1 MYQKKYFLK
10 EDSELLNF
18 YVFFVSF
25 PILLLASK
33 MLPFLLFLALTKEEI
48 PFKFKYLTD
57 KAIEKS
63 KTKIPKEERY
73 EKSLPGYYSFP
84 NVNFVLKNTLV
95 SHKSTD
101 IKGFAVEDE
110 YLAIVKRKSF
120 NLDNNF
126 IFIDS
131 SNQRFYEVKDIIFS
145 DDQINIYSTS
155 EKTIFD
161 VMTNFNYHSKTTKDY
176 FPQIYVN
183 WEKQTRNP
191 ILHQIKLTD
200 SRASIGCRGTFS
212 IDLAVSFKSLSDIY
226 IRATFGIDVTVSSEI
241 ELNEG
246 SFEQLNELSLFETET
261 INLEE
266 FEYKFEF
273 RGIEFEIKPS
283 IKGEGKL
290 INNPFG
296 DIEETIVIEK
306 SYQITGTKTI
316 EITNYATVDSK
327 WKLQVSSGPE
337 SAALGDQSYLP
348 EKAEFRITPELT
360 FYYSIDIIYGNNKT
374 TLDCGLIVPVEFN
387 FQADLTKYLPPSF
400 EGEIKSEISSFYNFD
415 QMSIEKPTTGN
426 EKETV
431 TIINKQSNEYFVK
444 KVSTGKIY
452 LKFTSMY
459 KELTKNMFQ
468 KPSDEI
474 YSLVEYK
481 DLQWKTANSSY
492 IQLYMD
498 ATDQTKSSKPSYS
511 MSFPFMIY
519 KTTPVSS
526 NLRFLIESNKF
537 DFQTFFYILD
547 YTIKITPIIC
557 TRLIFKSDTVSNS
570 FNINGAIKY
579 QEASF
584 ELTDFKGKIN
594 VWTCRPIKTNI
605 FYDTSSDYF
614 PIIKVKKSNKEYIVM
629 YIDENDEIKIDDQA
643 EFIPETNFSMTLP
656 KGSFQYDHH
665 YFSISSITY
674 KGGSTLYCNKMNV
687 TLITEQNGVKSQ
699 KFIGSVFSG
708 KESLSNGSIGLE
720 GGPYL
725 HLKKEENPKFQLD
738 ILYYTLS
745 SQSKLSKAKNKIIS
759 KDYDQ
764 VVKDGFLDLSTDIF
778 TLKYSVKE
786 RELPV
791 VVKPSVTNCKYMV
804 LSRKN
809 YNIGIQGS
817 IKLEF
822 EKDEY
827 YSFIRISSITNP
839 IKDCFLYMRAR
850 NIILLSAD
858 AKRVSDDVYYF
869 YCRGDSLTIPIR
881 RSNIN
886 SDECSIEYLLTD
898 MDNPSDPYI
907 TSVGQE
913 IIFDNQAKP
922 KGFFIKTY
930 NDKYFLF
937 NNSKT
942 NLIKYTM
949 DIDENTKLLVFVNP
963 YQRQAPVT
971 FIPSFTVI
979 EEGDLSVSADLRIIK
994 QIAESSG
1001 LNQYDFY
1008 VISEWDKV
1016 TSIRIKDKRIE
1027 EKVVDGV
1034 AKFTIKFGESDSD
1047 EEEEGG
1053 EEELSILSDDDEDE
1067 LVFYSKCTDNTTAN
1081 CELEYVPYGGYY
1093 QLVRFPSKE
1102 GLNTTGRGR
1111 FTAIIQASFLENYSY
1126 YKLYEGTFTSVRSY
1140 FKKEAVTLHIEDVYP
1155 YDNFIPNATRYM
1167 HNFNKKNE
1175 TDEPEEEEP
1184 EKPEKPEK
1192 PEVPERTEIPTA
1204 TPTASKIAHNLKD
1217 AYRMFCLKDVSQN
1230 NLPFSNRYLNGN
1242 FTALKEILG
1251 IREEVDETKL
1261 RIDDDDDC
1269 IYVGLENLRFNLNNA
1284 TSDIV
1289 DLRTGKTLLDIDD
1302 SKSDYEPIFTESNSN
1317 KENKV
1322 SNKKK
1327 MIFFIIVG
1335 AAAVVIIAVIVIIV
1349 VVVVKKRR
1357 SRREEDTPSIE
1368 QNMISD
1374 DNNDFDPYDQNKLKN
1389 NRKGSRK
1396 KNEMDD
1402 EASEDDKYYNTLL
1415 G

>member
-1 MYQKKYFLK
+1 MF
-10 EDSELLNF
+10 
-18 YVFFVSF
+18 
-25 PILLLASK
+25 
-33 MLPFLLFLALTKEEI
+33 PFLLFLALTKEEI

-101 IKGFAVEDE
+101 IKGFAIEDE

-126 IFIDS
+126 TFIDS
-131 SNQRFYEVKDIIFS
+131 SNQRFYEVKDIILS

-176 FPQIYVN
+176 FPQIHVN

-241 ELNEG
+241 ELNDG
-246 SFEQLNELSLFETET
+246 SFEQLNELTLFETET

-283 IKGEGKL
+283 IKGEGKI

-296 DIEETIVIEK
+296 EIEETIDIEK

-360 FYYSIDIIYGNNKT
+360 FFYSIDIIYGKNKT

-387 FQADLTKYLPPSF
+387 FQADLKKYLPPSF

-415 QMSIEKPTTGN
+415 QMSIERQTTGN

-431 TIINKQSNEYFVK
+431 TIINKQSNEHFVK

-468 KPSDEI
+468 NPSDEI

-492 IQLYMD
+492 IQLYMS

-526 NLRFLIESNKF
+526 NLRFLIDSNKF

-547 YTIKITPIIC
+547 YNIKFDPILFTPK
-557 TRLIFKSDTVSNS
+557 IFKSDTVSNS
-570 FNINGAIKY
+570 FNINGATKY
-579 QEASF
+579 QDTSF
-584 ELTDFKGKIN
+584 EMTNFQGKIS
-594 VWTCRPIKTNI
+594 VWTCRPIKNNI

-614 PIIKVKKSNKEYIVM
+614 PIIKVKKSNIKYVVI
-629 YIDENDEIKIDDQA
+629 YIDENDDMKIDDQA
-643 EFIPETNFSMTLP
+643 EFIPETNFSMTQL
-656 KGSFQYDHH
+656 KGAFQYDHH
-665 YFSISSITY
+665 YFYIYNYTY
-674 KGGSTLYCNKMNV
+674 EGNSNLHCILMNV
-687 TLITEQNGVKSQ
+687 TLITEQNGVSSKKFLGFVFAGKSTYF
-699 KFIGSVFSG
+699 KGSF
-708 KESLSNGSIGLE
+708 GLE

-738 ILYYTLS
+738 IIYYTS
-745 SQSKLSKAKNKIIS
+745 TKIFHISKAKMKNTI

-778 TLKYSVKE
+778 TLKYYVKE

-804 LSRKN
+804 LSRRD

-850 NIILLSAD
+850 NIILLSND

-907 TSVGQE
+907 TSAGQE

-930 NDKYFLF
+930 NDKYFIF

-942 NLIKYTM
+942 NLVKYTM
-949 DIDENTKLLVFVNP
+949 DIDENTKLLAFVNP
-963 YQRQAPVT
+963 YQRQDPVT

-1027 EKVVDGV
+1027 EKVVNGV
-1034 AKFTIKFGESDSD
+1034 AKFTVKFGESDS
-1047 EEEEGG
+1047 EE
-1053 EEELSILSDDDEDE
+1053 EEELSILSDDNEDE

-1081 CELEYVPYGGYY
+1081 CELEYVPYDGYY
-1093 QLVRFPSKE
+1093 QLVRFPNKE

-1167 HNFNKKNE
+1167 HNVNKKNE
-1175 TDEPEEEEP
+1175 TEEP
-1184 EKPEKPEK
+1184 EKPEEPEK
-1192 PEVPERTEIPTA
+1192 TEELENTEVPERSEIPTA
-1204 TPTASKIAHNLKD
+1204 TPTASKIVHNLKD
-1217 AYRMFCLKDVSQN
+1217 AYRTFCLKDVSQN

-1251 IREEVDETKL
+1251 IKEEVDETKL
-1261 RIDDDDDC
+1261 RIDDDDEC

-1302 SKSDYEPIFTESNSN
+1302 SKSDYEPIFVESNSN

-1335 AAAVVIIAVIVIIV
+1335 AAAVVVIAVIVIIV

-1357 SRREEDTPSIE
+1357 PRREEDTQSIE

-1374 DNNDFDPYDQNKLKN
+1374 DNNDFDPYDQNQLKN
-1389 NRKGSRK
+1389 NRKGRN
-1396 KNEMDD
+1396 KNEID
-1402 EASEDDKYYNTLL
+1402 EEISEDDKYYNTLL